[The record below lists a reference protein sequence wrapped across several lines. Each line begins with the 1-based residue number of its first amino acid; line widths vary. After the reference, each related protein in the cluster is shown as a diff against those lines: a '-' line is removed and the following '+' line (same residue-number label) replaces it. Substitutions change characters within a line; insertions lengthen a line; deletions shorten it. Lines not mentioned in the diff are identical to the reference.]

1 MQLHRGDRRLFEP
14 GRNPYQMG
22 EAIWFSCNSNAEQF
36 LSGVP
41 ADRKRVVR
49 YEDLVRQPGESL
61 ETLCELL
68 GRTFDPCMVDPYAAA
83 SGPIALGAGDLH
95 INLLDAVEKRTP
107 IDAFYPLGRRAQS
120 LGERHAYRFQR

>member
-1 MQLHRGDRRLFEP
+1 
-14 GRNPYQMG
+14 MG

-95 INLLDAVEKRTP
+95 INLLSTA
-107 IDAFYPLGRRAQS
+107 LM
-120 LGERHAYRFQR
+120 